1 MSVIT
6 AIKSNYG
13 KYLARGAGAA
23 ALYFIARDAHNFGKI
38 KSDIEVKSKDA
49 KAAQYYLENT
59 MTLDS
64 PSRISSDIANGVYK
78 LELNERLRGFV
89 NSIIGYFKGIGTT
102 LIHDVVPLGLGLTA
116 LFAGK
121 RALPLAKGSAIG
133 LGIYGI
139 YTILKDGFGIGKHN
153 HLTNAS
159 GQDVSL

>member
-38 KSDIEVKSKDA
+38 RSDIEVQSKNA
-49 KAAQYYLENT
+49 KAAQYFLENT
-59 MTLDS
+59 MTLDR
-64 PSRISSDIANGVYK
+64 PSRTAADIQNGIYK
-78 LELNERLRGFV
+78 LELNDRFRGFV

-116 LFAGK
+116 LFAQK

-133 LGIYGI
+133 LGLYGV
-139 YTILKDGFGIGKHN
+139 YTVLKDGFGIGKAN
-153 HLTNAS
+153 HLTNSS
-159 GQDVSL
+159 GQDVAL